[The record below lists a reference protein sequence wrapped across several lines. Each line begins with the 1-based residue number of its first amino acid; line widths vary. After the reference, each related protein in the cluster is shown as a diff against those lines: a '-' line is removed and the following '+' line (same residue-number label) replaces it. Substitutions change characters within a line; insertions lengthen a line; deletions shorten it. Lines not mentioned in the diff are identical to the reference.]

1 MTCHGIM
8 CKNKCHPCV
17 CGWKA
22 FKQDEK
28 YHWVMSEDNV
38 LGIHGRFVSPLRTT
52 LPGRQGRLWETYG
65 MFKIN

>member
-8 CKNKCHPCV
+8 CKNKCHPCF

-28 YHWVMSEDNV
+28 YHWVVSEDNV
-38 LGIHGRFVSPLRTT
+38 LGIHGRFMSPLRTT
-52 LPGRQGRLWETYG
+52 LTWDKEDYG
-65 MFKIN
+65 KPMACSK

>member
-8 CKNKCHPCV
+8 CKNKCHPCF

-28 YHWVMSEDNV
+28 YHWVVSEDNV
-38 LGIHGRFVSPLRTT
+38 PGIRGRFVSPLRTT
-52 LPGRQGRLWETYG
+52 LT
-65 MFKIN
+65 